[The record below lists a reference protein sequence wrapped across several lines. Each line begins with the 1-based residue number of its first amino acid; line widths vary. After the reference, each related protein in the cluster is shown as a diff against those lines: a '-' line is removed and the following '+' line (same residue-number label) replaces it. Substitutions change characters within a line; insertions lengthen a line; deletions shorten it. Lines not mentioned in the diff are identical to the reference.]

1 MKTDAILLLGI
12 AFLPTPPSS
21 LTVAQVEGTTLV
33 IDSKEGPSP
42 SCTSSCF
49 QNGVVNL
56 NGESLTLLGKY
67 EDATLSVVLS
77 NSKSYSRV
85 EIKSQVF
92 ASKVGELL
100 GFSPSFLFEKQRM
113 WRRKMMTT
121 RGQYAPIFFFF
132 FFADRHCDPALD
144 VERSST
150 GHSRIHSRQRDRR
163 PGFTGRGPWYSR
175 RDHHGSPRC
184 RGKANSRIFG
194 QEW

>member
-100 GFSPSFLFEKQRM
+100 GFPPPFCLRNNEC
-113 WRRKMMTT
+113 
-121 RGQYAPIFFFF
+121 GE
-132 FFADRHCDPALD
+132 
-144 VERSST
+144 ER
-150 GHSRIHSRQRDRR
+150 
-163 PGFTGRGPWYSR
+163 
-175 RDHHGSPRC
+175 
-184 RGKANSRIFG
+184 
-194 QEW
+194 